1 MELPGRFLSPVF
13 ERKHECGSSF
23 LAVGD
28 SAGCL
33 PISMPFLFPFA
44 TSILVLPWQVMGCI
58 PRARKEAVLF
68 PGPPPPP
75 ALGGLGKG
83 LGSKSVGGYLLGVL
97 PGKGGV
103 SFFLQAPFPVSWDL
117 PSLNLMLRTQQP
129 SEKVQTRERANCRES
144 VGGAEAAE
152 SQQDPVPKLDLSE
165 SLNHTRS

>member
-68 PGPPPPP
+68 PGPPP
-75 ALGGLGKG
+75 LLRGGWERAWGPSLWEDICW
-83 LGSKSVGGYLLGVL
+83 GSF
-97 PGKGGV
+97 PGKAV
-103 SFFLQAPFPVSWDL
+103 FLFFLQAPFPVSWDL

>member
-13 ERKHECGSSF
+13 ERKRECGSSF

-68 PGPPPPP
+68 PGTPPPRSGE
-75 ALGGLGKG
+75 AGKG
-83 LGSKSVGGYLLGVL
+83 PGVQVCGRISAGLNIQKTKIMASGPITSWEIDGENSRNSVRLYFWG
-97 PGKGGV
+97 
-103 SFFLQAPFPVSWDL
+103 LQ
-117 PSLNLMLRTQQP
+117 NH
-129 SEKVQTRERANCRES
+129 CR
-144 VGGAEAAE
+144 
-152 SQQDPVPKLDLSE
+152 L
-165 SLNHTRS
+165 